1 MIPCRRFLAL
11 VLSVMISATAWAHD
25 AGLSSAYLVQTPS
38 SLNVSLVFSWTDLAV
53 LVANSDSMAR
63 PEGGALTGL
72 GPELVAASDGLV
84 KLSVDG
90 ASRNLGLPT
99 ITTGAPATDEV
110 VLTFAPQPI
119 GQGTVRL
126 DFPVLAKMP
135 FGHRMAV
142 MLNDEGDVVGLLD
155 DRNATWERAFDA
167 SEQNVTSAVP
177 ASKTKT
183 QWAAFVL
190 LGIEHILTGFDHLC
204 FLLAL
209 LLVAARLRDVLAV
222 VTTFTLAHSI
232 TLAAAATGLVSLSPR
247 IVEPLIAASIV
258 YIGLENLILRR
269 TPRYR
274 VALVFGFGLVH
285 GLGFAS
291 ALGERLP
298 GVTGWAIVPPL
309 VSFNVGVELGQL
321 AVAGLL
327 VPLIYLA
334 RTRPNFSLRWQPAM
348 SLAIATAGAIWFCQR
363 V

>member
-1 MIPCRRFLAL
+1 MIPGRRLLLFIFA
-11 VLSVMISATAWAHD
+11 VMLGVSARAHD
-25 AGLSSAYLVQTPS
+25 AGLSSAHLMETPS
-38 SLNVSLVFSWTDLAV
+38 GLRVSLVFSWMDLAV
-53 LVANSDSMAR
+53 LVANSDAMAR
-63 PEGGALTGL
+63 PEGDALARL
-72 GPELVAASDGLV
+72 GPEIVAASDGLA

-90 ASRNLGLPT
+90 VAQNLGLPT
-99 ITTGAPATDEV
+99 IATGAPATDEV
-110 VLTFAPQPI
+110 VLTFSAQPV
-119 GQGTVRL
+119 GQGNIGL
-126 DFPVLAKMP
+126 EFPVLKKMP

-142 MLNDEGDVVGLLD
+142 TLNDEGNVVGLLD
-155 DRNATWERAFDA
+155 DRNVTWERTLDA
-167 SEQNVTSAVP
+167 SGSGAPEKVKVSPKV
-177 ASKTKT
+177 
-183 QWAAFVL
+183 QWAAFIL

-222 VTTFTLAHSI
+222 VTTFTVAHSI

-258 YIGLENLILRR
+258 YIGVENLVLRR

-274 VALVFGFGLVH
+274 IAIVFGFGLVH
-285 GLGFAS
+285 GLGFAT

-298 GVTGWAIVPPL
+298 GVVGWAMVPPL
-309 VSFNVGVELGQL
+309 VGFNLGVELGQL

-334 RTRPNFSLRWQPAM
+334 RRRPSFAVRWQPAM
-348 SLAIATAGAIWFCQR
+348 SLAIATAGVVWFCQR

>member
-1 MIPCRRFLAL
+1 
-11 VLSVMISATAWAHD
+11 
-25 AGLSSAYLVQTPS
+25 
-38 SLNVSLVFSWTDLAV
+38 VSLVFSWTDLAV

-63 PEGGALTGL
+63 PEGEALTRL
-72 GPELVAASDGLV
+72 GPELVAASDGLA
-84 KLSVDG
+84 KLTVDG
-90 ASRNLGLPT
+90 VSRNLDIPT
-99 ITTGAPATDEV
+99 IATGAPATDEV

-119 GQGTVRL
+119 GQGAIRL

-142 MLNDEGDVVGLLD
+142 TLNDEGNVVGLLD
-155 DRNATWERAFDA
+155 DRNSTWERTLDA
-167 SEQNVTSAVP
+167 PGTDSTQVTP
-177 ASKTKT
+177 AARPKT
-183 QWAAFVL
+183 QWAAFIL

-209 LLVAARLRDVLAV
+209 LLVAARLKDVFAV

-258 YIGLENLILRR
+258 YIGVENLILRR

-274 VALVFGFGLVH
+274 LALVFGFGLVH

-309 VSFNVGVELGQL
+309 LSFNLGVELGQL

-334 RTRPNFSLRWQPAM
+334 RRRPSFSVRWQPAA
-348 SLAIATAGAIWFCQR
+348 SLAIAMAGAVWFYQR